1 MADYY
6 HLIARAVESLEENTE
21 LNRRAIY
28 DLARSAML
36 VQLRSI
42 EPALS
47 VSDIDREQVAL
58 GDAIRRVEAEACEP
72 QRNGAPPSASRAE
85 VSPQSTRPIIDY
97 DQPADAAG
105 EDDLAQSDL
114 DDWSISPYRARQ
126 LSARPLF
133 ARGSALFAQGLFAL
147 GRGLER
153 NLAAGAIVVAVVVL
167 AAALG
172 PSITASLRGPS
183 DGTTGMASDRT
194 ALSKLID
201 RVSSEPLGSSSPGA
215 DVSAPQRVA
224 FYEEDQADP
233 AGKQY
238 RGTVVWRIDSV
249 APSPGLTPHIAI
261 HADIEIPERHISLR
275 WSLRSNDDD
284 ALPASHTVEL
294 MFKLPPDDPH
304 GGIAGIPGVL
314 MKTTESTPGDQL
326 AGIGVKAA
334 PNLFLLS
341 LSAAEADMQRNVQLL
356 KERPWFDIPVAFD
369 DGRRAII
376 AIEKGPPGERAFAE
390 AFAAWEQ

>member
-6 HLIARAVESLEENTE
+6 HLIARAVEGLEENTE

-47 VSDIDREQVAL
+47 TSDIDREQVAL
-58 GDAIRRVEAEACEP
+58 GDAIRRVETEACER
-72 QRNGAPPSASRAE
+72 QRNDRPSSPAE
-85 VSPQSTRPIIDY
+85 VSQSTRRTIDH
-97 DQPADAAG
+97 DQPTRG
-105 EDDLAQSDL
+105 EDHLDPSDL

-133 ARGSALFAQGLFAL
+133 ARGSAMFAQGEL
-147 GRGLER
+147 GRK
-153 NLAAGAIVVAVVVL
+153 LATGAITVAVLVL
-167 AAALG
+167 AAALA
-172 PSITASLRGPS
+172 PSIMASLRGS
-183 DGTTGMASDRT
+183 TGGTTGMASDRT

-201 RVSSEPLGSSSPGA
+201 RISSEPLGSSSPGA

-224 FYEEDQADP
+224 FYEEDQTDP

-238 RGTVVWRIDSV
+238 RGTVVWRTDSV
-249 APSPGLTPHIAI
+249 APSPGLAPHIAI
-261 HADIEIPERHISLR
+261 RADIEIPERHISLR

-314 MKTTESTPGDQL
+314 MKATESTPGDQL
-326 AGIGVKAA
+326 AGIGVKPA
-334 PNLFLLS
+334 PNLFLIS
-341 LSAAEADMQRNVQLL
+341 LSAAEADIQRNVQLL

-376 AIEKGPPGERAFAE
+376 AVEKGPTGERAFAE